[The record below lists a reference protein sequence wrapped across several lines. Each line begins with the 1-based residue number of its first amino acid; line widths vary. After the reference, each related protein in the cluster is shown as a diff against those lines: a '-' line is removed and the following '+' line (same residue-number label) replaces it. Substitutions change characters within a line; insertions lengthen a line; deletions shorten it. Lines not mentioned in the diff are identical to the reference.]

1 MPLRS
6 LQRLVWLHLVMPPK
20 WQVTGRQCW
29 TPGGHH
35 ESLPG
40 LAEERKRLGLLWE
53 MPYAQRKTQL
63 CCVDLQI
70 LPAWILTLS
79 FSSSQAVAGVRHH
92 LVALEAAA
100 AAIRCTNVRQPDRVR
115 YESRA
120 PRFAIGVYSLP
131 LAPTISAGWGYQ
143 ECPHS
148 PPSLVPSREHLSC
161 GHPCWAAHGRVL
173 WGRGLGLLSYSV
185 GLCMDVPG
193 LLTPYHA
200 ASQGFPWFLTNLWG
214 NTTASSPQ
222 SHLESYSG
230 NVLYNRN

>member
-40 LAEERKRLGLLWE
+40 LAVERKRLGLLWD

-131 LAPTISAGWGYQ
+131 LAPTISAGWGCQ

-148 PPSLVPSREHLSC
+148 PPPSSSLSGTSLLRPPMLGRPWQSAVGPGPWFALLQSGTVYGCAGASDALSCSFPGISLVLDKP
-161 GHPCWAAHGRVL
+161 
-173 WGRGLGLLSYSV
+173 LGKHRSKFTPESSGELLRACV
-185 GLCMDVPG
+185 V
-193 LLTPYHA
+193 
-200 ASQGFPWFLTNLWG
+200 
-214 NTTASSPQ
+214 
-222 SHLESYSG
+222 
-230 NVLYNRN
+230 